1 MDCIF
6 CRIVA
11 GQIPCFKVF
20 EDEATLAFMDINPL
34 AEGHLLVI
42 PKAHCANLWEADE
55 STLSAV
61 MATAGRVGRAM
72 RSALGLDSLNV
83 VQANGPH
90 AAQSVPHLH
99 LHLIPRRAGDGLG
112 MDWPLDGGDMDALKV
127 TGERIADAVQ

>member
-61 MATAGRVGRAM
+61 MATARRVGRAM